1 VLLFSAKTQD
11 TLKAHIAEDMAN
23 LVQYCNSNL
32 IKINIKKTK
41 VLPFGSQSTAIDNF
55 SPSVNGELLEIVNEF
70 KYLGYII
77 DSKINFK
84 MEAKRVYSRLQ
95 SCRYLLNRC
104 KGYVSIDLLKL
115 LFNCT
120 ALVHATYSST
130 MLLYIGK
137 LQAKKLTKVMLNIG
151 KAIHGC
157 SDEKHSTLNWPSF
170 YQLILRSIYGLLH
183 NIINRGFAPYLSELL
198 HLTSHNHNTR
208 RKMLFYRTHY
218 QILIF
223 IIFTHGTCTHQFITT
238 RFIIRGNTLLSISCA
253 T

>member
-1 VLLFSAKTQD
+1 MTHARVYTYADDSVLLFSAKTQD

-77 DSKINFK
+77 DSKMNFK
-84 MEAKRVYSRLQ
+84 AEAMRVYSRLQ

-157 SDEKHSTLNWPSF
+157 SDEKRSRYPKLAF
-170 YQLILRSIYGLLH
+170 ILSADPAFHLWTSAQHHKSRFCSILV
-183 NIINRGFAPYLSELL
+183 
-198 HLTSHNHNTR
+198 
-208 RKMLFYRTHY
+208 
-218 QILIF
+218 
-223 IIFTHGTCTHQFITT
+223 
-238 RFIIRGNTLLSISCA
+238 
-253 T
+253 